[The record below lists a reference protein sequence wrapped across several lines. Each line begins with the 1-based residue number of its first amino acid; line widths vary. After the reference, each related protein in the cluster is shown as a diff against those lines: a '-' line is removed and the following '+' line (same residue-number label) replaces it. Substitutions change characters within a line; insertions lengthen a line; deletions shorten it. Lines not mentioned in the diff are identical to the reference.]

1 MANNINRRCCS
12 CGETWRT
19 KAPDCCPYCG
29 STNIEDIERVSEIY
43 LNVPSKRKITSITD
57 APAEEESKW
66 QTT

>member
-1 MANNINRRCCS
+1 M
-12 CGETWRT
+12 
-19 KAPDCCPYCG
+19 
-29 STNIEDIERVSEIY
+29 SEIY